1 MSDSSSDSSFD
12 VIVVGASLAGC
23 ASAALLAQQ
32 GWRVALLE
40 RHAKPEVYKHLCTH
54 FIQASALPALR
65 ALGLD
70 RLIEQA
76 GGIRNGAEF
85 HTPHGWVGADL
96 GPAPDGSALHGY
108 SIRRSKLDPM
118 VRRLAEGTPGV
129 SLMAGWTVR
138 GLVREGG
145 QAGARICGVKAWHEG
160 QEVTLSARLVVAAD
174 GRASE
179 MARVAGIPARTSG
192 NTRHGVAVTLRGVD
206 LQRGELSQM
215 WMTGP
220 EVAYV
225 FPNDDGTTV
234 LAWVAPKATLQGRSR
249 AQLWDDLLA
258 RIRSLPEGPQLRQVE
273 PVHELM
279 VARDYPCQ
287 WRPPVS
293 QGMALVGDAATSL
306 DYIHGVG
313 CGWAFQSAQWLA
325 QALGAAPKEGHA
337 VDVHALDL
345 ALKAYASQHE
355 RALAGHRFFIN
366 DFARRRHFNAF
377 ERLFFAA
384 AAKDAAFARRMGR
397 VGARID
403 SPVGLLS
410 PAVLARAVW
419 INLRHGKATPQGTR
433 QALPAPQ
440 ARTSDRQV
448 A

>member
-1 MSDSSSDSSFD
+1 MSETHFD
-12 VIVVGASLAGC
+12 AIVVGASLAGC
-23 ASAALLAQQ
+23 ATATFLARQ

-40 RHAKPEVYKHLCTH
+40 RHAKPEAYKHLCTH
-54 FIQASALPALR
+54 FIQASALPALQ

-85 HTPHGWVGADL
+85 HTPHGWVGDHL
-96 GPAPDGSALHGY
+96 GTLPDGRALHGY

-118 VRRLAEGTPGV
+118 VRSLAEGTPGV
-129 SLMAGWTVR
+129 SLMAAWSVR
-138 GLVREGG
+138 GLIREGG
-145 QAGARICGVKAWHEG
+145 LIRGVTALHEG
-160 QEVTLSARLVVAAD
+160 HEAQLRARLVVAAD

-179 MARVAGIPARTSG
+179 LAHMAGLQARTAP

-206 LQRGELSQM
+206 LQRGTLSQM

-258 RIRSLPEGPQLRQVE
+258 RIRSLPDAPQLHHVQAAG
-273 PVHELM
+273 ELM
-279 VARDYPCQ
+279 VARDFPCQ
-287 WRPPVS
+287 WRSPVS

-325 QALGAAPKEGHA
+325 EA
-337 VDVHALDL
+337 VGRVASPEPEL
-345 ALKAYASQHE
+345 ARGLAAYARRHE
-355 RALAGHRFFIN
+355 RHLAGHRFFIN
-366 DFARRRHFNAF
+366 DFARRGDFNAF

-384 AAKDAAFARRMGR
+384 AAKDAAFAQRMGR

-410 PAVLARAVW
+410 PAVMARAAW
-419 INLRHGKATPQGTR
+419 INLRHGKASPLGTR
-433 QALPAPQ
+433 RALQTGASSVLDQ
-440 ARTSDRQV
+440 QV